1 MIVNKKIAIV
11 GFGIE
16 GVSCANYLGA
26 RNQIFIIDQK
36 LKDQIEDDLWKKLK
50 VKDIKFIWRNRVP
63 KGLDV
68 DFVVRSPGARPDA
81 AVMKKLLGKKLTY
94 REIYTLMDEIA
105 HRRLSDVLTAYF
117 AASSFKE
124 GFTPDELYYLT
135 KAMVETGTKLHFK
148 GIVADKHST
157 GGVAGTRT
165 TMIIVPIIAGG
176 LVTMKSFASL
186 ENAGD
191 FFSKQIIWVFISIIL
206 LFVSFK

>member
-68 DFVVRSPGARPDA
+68 DFVVRSPGVRPDS
-81 AVMKKLLGKKLTY
+81 AVIKKLLGKKT
-94 REIYTLMDEIA
+94 EVISPTNIFFNEGPCPIIA
-105 HRRLSDVLTAYF
+105 V
-117 AASSFKE
+117 
-124 GFTPDELYYLT
+124 
-135 KAMVETGTKLHFK
+135 TGTKGKGTTATLIYKILKEKFK
-148 GIVADKHST
+148 DVFLAGNIGIPALDILPK
-157 GGVAGTRT
+157 
-165 TMIIVPIIAGG
+165 
-176 LVTMKSFASL
+176 LKKDSL
-186 ENAGD
+186 A
-191 FFSKQIIWVFISIIL
+191 IL
-206 LFVSFK
+206 